1 MQTRRGEGRRAP
13 ARNSVTV
20 CLPAR
25 DEEPTVGRIVRT
37 IGRDLVDG
45 GVVDEILV
53 VDDGSTDRTAEVS
66 RLAGARVVAA
76 DGSEPGLSAGKGAA
90 MRTGL
95 AASRGD
101 VIVYCDADLR
111 NFGGHFV
118 TRLLEP
124 LVDPRVVF
132 VKAYYERPLHDDP
145 HGGGRVT
152 ELVAKP
158 LISLL
163 FPHLVGI
170 RQPLAGEC
178 AGRREVLEELEFAP
192 GYAVD
197 LALVIDLAERHG
209 TEAIAQADL
218 GVRVHRNRTL
228 DQLSEQ
234 SRSIMTMALERAG
247 IYVPDSSGK
256 PSSLCGGDPNP
267 AAQLQVGG

>member
-1 MQTRRGEGRRAP
+1 MQSRRP
-13 ARNSVTV
+13 VTV

-25 DEEPTVGRIVRT
+25 DEAATVGRIVRI
-37 IGRDLVDG
+37 IGRELVDA

-53 VDDGSTDRTAEVS
+53 VDDGSADATAAIS
-66 RLAGARVVAA
+66 RAAGARVVAA
-76 DGSEPGLSAGKGAA
+76 DGSEPGRSAGKGAA

-101 VIVYCDADLR
+101 LIVYCDADLR
-111 NFGGHFV
+111 NFAGHFV

-124 LVDPRVVF
+124 LADPSVLF
-132 VKAYYERPLHDDP
+132 VKAYYDRPLHDDP

-163 FPHLVGI
+163 FPQLAGI

-178 AGRREVLEELEFAP
+178 AGRREALEELEFAP

-197 LALVIDLAERHG
+197 LALVIDLAKRHG
-209 TEAIAQADL
+209 LEAIAQADL

-234 SRSIMTMALERAG
+234 SRSIIAMVLQRAG
-247 IYVPDSSGK
+247 IDPGILRSDSTAGTVRF
-256 PSSLCGGDPNP
+256 PG
-267 AAQLQVGG
+267 

>member
-1 MQTRRGEGRRAP
+1 MQSRRPPAP
-13 ARNSVTV
+13 TSQVTV

-25 DEEPTVGRIVRT
+25 NEAATVGRIVRT
-37 IGRDLVDG
+37 IRRDLVDRG
-45 GVVDEILV
+45 IVDDVVV
-53 VDDGSTDRTAEVS
+53 VDDGSTDDTAEIS
-66 RLAGARVVAA
+66 RAAGARVVTA
-76 DGSEPGLSAGKGAA
+76 DGSEPGSSAGKGAA

-95 AASRGD
+95 AASQAD
-101 VIVYCDADLR
+101 VVVYCDADVR
-111 NFGGHFV
+111 NFAAHFV

-124 LVDPRVVF
+124 LENPEVVF
-132 VKAYYERPLHDDP
+132 VKAYYDRPLHDDP

-163 FPHLVGI
+163 FPQLASI

-178 AGRREVLEELEFAP
+178 AGRREALEALEFAG

-209 TEAIAQADL
+209 IEAIAQADL
-218 GVRVHRNRTL
+218 GVRVHRNRSL

-234 SRSIMTMALERAG
+234 SRSIIAMVLGRAG
-247 IYVPDSSGK
+247 FALQDR
-256 PSSLCGGDPNP
+256 GGPRP
-267 AAQLQVGG
+267 VGTVLPG

>member
-1 MQTRRGEGRRAP
+1 MQSLGGTP
-13 ARNSVTV
+13 ITV

-25 DEEPTVGRIVRT
+25 DEARTVGRIVRT
-37 IGRDLVDG
+37 IGRDLVDVG
-45 GVVDEILV
+45 IVDEILV
-53 VDDGSTDRTAEVS
+53 VDDGSTDGTADVA
-66 RLAGARVVAA
+66 RAAGARVVVA
-76 DGSEPGLSAGKGAA
+76 DGSEPGAPAGKGAA

-95 AASRGD
+95 AASVGD
-101 VIVYCDADLR
+101 IVVYCDADVR
-111 NFGGHFV
+111 NFADHFV

-124 LVDPRVVF
+124 LIDPSVVF

-163 FPHLVGI
+163 FPHLETI

-178 AGRREVLEELEFAP
+178 AGRRDALEAVEFAP

-197 LALVIDLAERHG
+197 LALVIDLAEQHG
-209 TEAIAQADL
+209 LDAIAQADL
-218 GVRVHRNRTL
+218 GVRLHRNRTL

-234 SRSIMTMALERAG
+234 SRSIIAMILDRAG
-247 IYVPDSSGK
+247 IGLHDR
-256 PSSLCGGDPNP
+256 GDPAFISTVLP
-267 AAQLQVGG
+267 G

>member
-1 MQTRRGEGRRAP
+1 MRSRL
-13 ARNSVTV
+13 VTV
-20 CLPAR
+20 CLPALN
-25 DEEPTVGRIVRT
+25 EEATVGRIVRT
-37 IGRDLVDG
+37 IGRDLVDS

-53 VDDGSTDRTAEVS
+53 VDDGSTDRTAEAS

-76 DGSEPGLSAGKGAA
+76 DGSEPGAAAGKGAA

-95 AASRGD
+95 AASAGD
-101 VIVYCDADLR
+101 VIVYCDADVR
-111 NFGGHFV
+111 NFGAHFV

-124 LVDPRVVF
+124 LNDPAVAF
-132 VKAYYERPLHDDP
+132 VKAYYDRPLHDDP

-163 FPHLVGI
+163 FPHLAFV

-178 AGRREVLEELEFAP
+178 AGRRDALESVEFAG

-197 LALVIDLAERHG
+197 LALVIDLAQRDGVES
-209 TEAIAQADL
+209 IAQVDL
-218 GVRVHRNRTL
+218 GVRVHRNRNL

-234 SRSIMTMALERAG
+234 SRSIIAMVLDRAG
-247 IYVPDSSGK
+247 LSVPDSSGK

-267 AAQLQVGG
+267 AAWLQVGGREQLRRSS

>member
-1 MQTRRGEGRRAP
+1 MA
-13 ARNSVTV
+13 
-20 CLPAR
+20 
-25 DEEPTVGRIVRT
+25 RIVRT
-37 IGRDLVDG
+37 IGRDLVDI

-76 DGSEPGLSAGKGAA
+76 DGSEPGASAGKGAA

-95 AASRGD
+95 AASAGD
-101 VIVYCDADLR
+101 LIVYCDADVR
-111 NFGGHFV
+111 NFGAHFV
-118 TRLLEP
+118 SRMLEP
-124 LVDPRVVF
+124 FRDPDVVF

-163 FPHLVGI
+163 FPHLASI

-178 AGRREVLEELEFAP
+178 AGRRDALESLDFAS

-197 LALVIDLAERHG
+197 LALVIDLAEKYG
-209 TEAIAQADL
+209 ATAIAQADL
-218 GVRVHRNRTL
+218 GVRVHRNRNL

-234 SRSIMTMALERAG
+234 SRSIIAMVLDRAG
-247 IYVPDSSGK
+247 FDLDARLSEVTPGTIRLPG
-256 PSSLCGGDPNP
+256 
-267 AAQLQVGG
+267 